1 MRDPSVLVLA
11 LCVTASCANTSRLR
25 GRVVDC
31 QTQSP
36 VEGADVQLK
45 SPSTGTTWDA
55 VQTAGDGSFAF
66 DVQRPSAGAPLSLTA
81 VKSGYRSSEKTYAAL
96 PGGVQDVC
104 LAPTLR

>member
-1 MRDPSVLVLA
+1 MRRQSALLILFALA
-11 LCVTASCANTSRLR
+11 ACANTSRLR

-36 VEGADVQLK
+36 VEGADVQLE
-45 SPSTGTTWDA
+45 SPGTGTRWDA

-66 DVQRPSAGAPLSLTA
+66 DVQQPSTTVPLSLTA
-81 VKSGYRSSEKTYAAL
+81 AKSGYRSAEKRYPAL
-96 PGGVQDVC
+96 PGGPQDVC